1 MLDEEVLYIKR
12 RTGNMR
18 VLSKRADFRSR
29 WSDHPD
35 ICVQTDMM
43 LDVIPHYAGSK
54 ALLDRVAVGRY
65 CMTLRLILH
74 DYGACGTS
82 GTECDR

>member
-29 WSDHPD
+29 WSDHPH
-35 ICVQTDMM
+35 ICVQTEMM

-54 ALLDRVAVGRY
+54 AWLDRVAVGRY
-65 CMTLRLILH
+65 CMTLRLIVH
-74 DYGACGTS
+74 DYGARGTS